1 MSGVIRQAAWVPA
14 AIGLLVVLA
23 GLAHAL
29 LDRRR
34 AAASLATALALGLE
48 FFLAAGL
55 LRLAALDT
63 LAALGLAAFILLL
76 RRLISYGVRFAV
88 RAASDGAA

>member
-1 MSGVIRQAAWVPA
+1 MSDVVRQAAWVPT
-14 AIGLLVVLA
+14 AIGLLVILA

-34 AAASLATALALGLE
+34 AAASLASALALALE

-63 LAALGLAAFILLL
+63 FAALGLAAFIIAL
-76 RRLISYGVRFAV
+76 RRVISYGVRFAV
-88 RAASDGAA
+88 RAAGGAA